1 MHKLLKNTIVMNSV
15 WSITLYTVLNVFLFT
30 MAENLMV
37 ELMDTVFRFTEHM
50 EMVWFRMRLYILLCY
65 ILKYF

>member
-1 MHKLLKNTIVMNSV
+1 MHKLLKNTIVMNSA